1 MARFMV
7 VSAVVAGLLAARSF
21 ADETE
26 GHVMAFDGVANM
38 IVLTDRTVWELGAD
52 VTVPSDLASGDRVLP
67 DIISE
72 GEEGVTEISRNHRL
86 APAMPEGTDRGS

>member
-1 MARFMV
+1 MAKFMV
-7 VSAVVAGLLAARSF
+7 VSAVVAGLLAAPSF

-52 VTVPSDLASGDRVLP
+52 VTVPSDLASGDWVLP
-67 DIISE
+67 DFISE
-72 GEEGVTEISRNHRL
+72 GEEGVTEISRHHRL
-86 APAMPEGTDRGS
+86 APAMPEGTDGGS